1 LYTRVSASKVEVYP
15 RKFATP
21 KAIRNEVT
29 EVSTWIVKPIK
40 YPPDPE
46 H

>member
-1 LYTRVSASKVEVYP
+1 MFGSLLVIRSVPTER
-15 RKFATP
+15 TP
-21 KAIRNEVT
+21 TKELEAT

-40 YPPDPE
+40 YPLDQA